1 MSQAE
6 QQERLTSVLGD
17 KYRILCLIGGGGMAQ
32 VYLARHRFHGGLFA
46 IKVLAEQLAQDA
58 SIVSRF
64 EREARMAA
72 SLGSH
77 PNIVPIFDIGEGL
90 GLYFLVMQ
98 FIAGEDMAGFLR
110 REGKLTLADA
120 ANVIAQ
126 TAEALSCAEGK
137 RIVHR
142 DLKPANMLLDESGR
156 IKLLD
161 FGISRIHDAADG
173 LTRPGESM
181 GTPFY
186 MSPEQIR
193 GEVCDVRSD
202 LYSLGV
208 VFFELLTGQRPFYN
222 EVTSA
227 VLLAHLMTEP
237 PSLLTLDPALAPA
250 CDAMVQKLMA
260 KRPEDRFQSTAE
272 LLELLRSYG
281 ATTGPGRLRPS
292 VDSALRASIEQ
303 AEQVPLDAHT
313 GAGASVTRVS
323 SANGSGTVAGLKV
336 ENLGAGVAPEVAG
349 SGVQI
354 SGTGVAPAPE
364 VASAPDA
371 AQAERSPA
379 EPEVS
384 GNAKRKSRL
393 PIWIAVGAIIAIT
406 AVAAVVYQTHSA
418 TNATQPVAAP
428 KPTLPQTYS
437 DTHGKMLLVSQGPF
451 AFGSADDHSARNIVL
466 PDFYIDETEV
476 SNAEYRQFCQATGHS
491 PPQSA
496 DYATH
501 LEYPVTTVS
510 YDDAASYAAWAGR
523 RLPTEEEW
531 EKAARGTDD
540 RIFPWGNTPWTE
552 NVPNHLEPVGSD
564 SSRRSPYGAYNMA
577 GNVWEWTASP
587 YTPTAEEN
595 DHMKQL
601 LKGQSFSAEWRIIK
615 GGSFGP
621 GTSEDFDLTRHRG
634 LPSDGR
640 SPWIGFRCVRSAPPA

>member
-6 QQERLTSVLGD
+6 QQERLTAELGD

-77 PNIVPIFDIGEGL
+77 PNIVPIFDIGEGG

-126 TAEALSCAEGK
+126 TAEALSCAESK

-193 GEVCDVRSD
+193 GEVCDIRSD

-260 KRPEDRFQSTAE
+260 KRPEDRFQNTAE

-292 VDSALRASIEQ
+292 VDGALRASIEQ
-303 AEQVPLDAHT
+303 AERVPLDAHT
-313 GAGASVTRVS
+313 GTGSSATRVS
-323 SANGSGTVAGLKV
+323 SANGSGTVAALGV
-336 ENLGAGVAPEVAG
+336 ENSAVSTAPDIARSEMEDSEA
-349 SGVQI
+349 
-354 SGTGVAPAPE
+354 GVAPAPDVVPE
-364 VASAPDA
+364 AAPVMPSTAQRELPRDA
-371 AQAERSPA
+371 R
-379 EPEVS
+379 
-384 GNAKRKSRL
+384 RKSRW
-393 PIWIAVGAIIAIT
+393 PIWLAVGVIIAIA
-406 AVAAVVYQTHSA
+406 AVAAVVYRTHPA

-428 KPTLPQTYS
+428 KPALPQTYS
-437 DTHGKMLLVSQGPF
+437 DAHGKMLLVPQGPF
-451 AFGSADDHSARNIVL
+451 AFGSADDHSAQTIVL
-466 PDFYIDETEV
+466 PDFYIDQTEV
-476 SNAEYRQFCQATGHS
+476 SNAEYRRFCEATGHS

-501 LEYPVTTVS
+501 PDYPVTTVS
-510 YDDAASYAAWAGR
+510 YDDAAAYAAWAGR

-540 RIFPWGNTPWTE
+540 RIFPWGNAPWTE
-552 NVPNHLEPVGSD
+552 IVPNHLEPVGSD

-587 YTPTAEEN
+587 YTATAEEN
-595 DHMKQL
+595 GHMKQL
-601 LKGQSFSAEWRIIK
+601 LKGQSFSAEWHIIK

>member
-6 QQERLTSVLGD
+6 QQERLTAVLGD

-58 SIVSRF
+58 RIVSRF

-77 PNIVPIFDIGEGL
+77 PNIVPIFDIGEGA

-98 FIAGEDMAGFLR
+98 FIAGEDMAGFLK
-110 REGKLTLADA
+110 REGKLPLADA

-142 DLKPANMLLDESGR
+142 DLKPANMLLDEAGR

-161 FGISRIHDAADG
+161 FGISRIHDSADG

-193 GEVCDVRSD
+193 GEDCDIRSD

-208 VFFELLTGQRPFYN
+208 VFFELLTGQRPFYS

-227 VLLAHLMTEP
+227 VLLAHMMNEP
-237 PSLLTLDPALAPA
+237 PSLLTLDPSLAPA

-260 KRPEDRFQSTAE
+260 KRAEDRFQSTTE

-281 ATTGPGRLRPS
+281 TTTGPGRLRPS
-292 VDSALRASIEQ
+292 VDAGLRQSIEQ
-303 AEQVPLDAHT
+303 AERVPLDAHT
-313 GAGASVTRVS
+313 GTGSTRTRVS
-323 SANGSGTVAGLKV
+323 TPNGAGTVAGLNV
-336 ENLGAGVAPEVAG
+336 EDSAISAAPDTATPEMDHSGA
-349 SGVQI
+349 
-354 SGTGVAPAPE
+354 GVAPAPE
-364 VASAPDA
+364 VVPAALPVEQPRAQIEAHQDA
-371 AQAERSPA
+371 QPKARW
-379 EPEVS
+379 
-384 GNAKRKSRL
+384 
-393 PIWIAVGAIIAIT
+393 PIWLAVGVLIAIA
-406 AVAAVVYQTHSA
+406 AVAAVLYRSHTA
-418 TNATQPVAAP
+418 TSPTQPVAAP
-428 KPTLPQTYS
+428 KSTLPQTYA
-437 DTHGKMLLVSQGPF
+437 DAHGKMLLVPQGPF
-451 AFGSADDHSARNIVL
+451 TFGSTDDHSAQNVAL
-466 PDFYIDETEV
+466 PAFYIDETEV
-476 SNAEYRQFCQATGHS
+476 SNAEYRQFCEATGHA

-496 DYATH
+496 DYVTH
-501 LEYPVTTVS
+501 PDYPVTTVS
-510 YDDAASYAAWAGR
+510 YDDAAAYAAWAGR

-531 EKAARGTDD
+531 EKAARGTDN
-540 RIFPWGNTPWTE
+540 RSFPWGNTPWTD

-564 SSRRSPYGAYNMA
+564 PTRRSPYGAYNMA

-587 YTPTAEEN
+587 YTPTADEN
-595 DHMKQL
+595 GHMKQL
-601 LKGQSFSAEWRIIK
+601 LKGQSFSSEWRIIK

-621 GTSEDFDLTRHRG
+621 GASDDFDLTRHRG

-640 SPWIGFRCVRSAPPA
+640 SPWIGFRCVRSAPTA